1 MYYDYFYVFY
11 MLDIGQRAIELML
24 HVYCHTDDNK
34 DYLFIYLSSLI
45 VNVLGIMNAPVAC
58 LYT

>member
-1 MYYDYFYVFY
+1 MIIFMYFIRY
-11 MLDIGQRAIELML
+11 GERAIELMFP
-24 HVYCHTDDNK
+24 VYCHTDDNK
-34 DYLFIYLSSLI
+34 DYLFINLSSLI